1 MLVTRPF
8 ATRQLPFFLTA
19 PTACPYLEGRME
31 RKIFTRVDGDQTA
44 HLNNILTHAGFRR
57 SQSILYRPACEMCS
71 ACKSARIPVSE
82 FKPSRTQRRVQKRNA
97 DLLRLPR
104 PAEAMPE
111 QFALLSRYLNAR
123 HGDGDMPGMDF
134 FDFASMIEDGAEHTE
149 LVEYRDARGQ
159 LIACVLVDR
168 LIDGFS
174 LVYSF
179 FAPDRAKDSLGAFII
194 LDHIERARAENLP
207 FVYLGYW
214 VQGSPKMDYKAHYKP
229 LEVLEPEGWRPLQPA
244 SDAQE

>member
-1 MLVTRPF
+1 MTRPF

-19 PTACPYLEGRME
+19 PTPCPYLEGRKE
-31 RKIFTRVDGDQTA
+31 RKIFTRVDSEQTA

-57 SQSILYRPACEMCS
+57 SQSILYRPACELCS

-82 FKPSRTQRRVQKRNA
+82 FKASRTQRRVLKRNS
-97 DLLRLPR
+97 DLLRIAR

-111 QFALLSRYLNAR
+111 QFALLSRYLNTR
-123 HGDGDMPGMDF
+123 HGDGDMAGMDF
-134 FDFASMIEDGAEHTE
+134 FDFASMVEDGSEQTE
-149 LVEYRDARGQ
+149 LVEYRDGAGQ

-168 LIDGFS
+168 LLDGFS

-179 FAPDRAKDSLGAFII
+179 FAPERSKDSLGAFII

-214 VQGSPKMDYKAHYKP
+214 VQGSPKMDYKAQYKP
-229 LEVLEPEGWRPLQPA
+229 LEVLDPEGWRTLEPPKDPL
-244 SDAQE
+244 E

>member
-1 MLVTRPF
+1 MTRPF

-19 PTACPYLEGRME
+19 PTPCPYLEGRME
-31 RKIFTRVDGDQTA
+31 RKIFTRVDNDQTA

-57 SQSILYRPACEMCS
+57 SQSILYRPACELCS
-71 ACKSARIPVSE
+71 ACKSARIPVADFE
-82 FKPSRTQRRVQKRNA
+82 PSRTQRRVSRRNA
-97 DLLRLPR
+97 DLLRMAR

-111 QFALLSRYLNAR
+111 QFALLSRYLNTR
-123 HGDGDMPGMDF
+123 HGDGDMAGMDF
-134 FDFASMIEDGAEHTE
+134 FDFASMVEDGAEQTE
-149 LVEYRDARGQ
+149 LVEYCDSAGQ

-179 FAPDRAKDSLGAFII
+179 FAPERAKDSLGAHII
-194 LDHIERARAENLP
+194 LDHVERAKAENLP

-214 VQGSPKMDYKAHYKP
+214 VQGSPKMDYKAQYKP
-229 LEVLEPEGWRPLQPA
+229 LEVLEPEGWRILQPPG
-244 SDAQE
+244 DAHD

>member
-1 MLVTRPF
+1 MTRPF

-19 PTACPYLEGRME
+19 PMPCPYLEGRME
-31 RKIFTRVDGDQTA
+31 RKIFTRVDNDQTA

-57 SQSILYRPACEMCS
+57 SQSILYRPACELCS
-71 ACKSARIPVSE
+71 ACKSARIPVADFE
-82 FKPSRTQRRVQKRNA
+82 PSRTQRRVSRRNA
-97 DLLRLPR
+97 DLLRMAR

-111 QFALLSRYLNAR
+111 QFALLSRYLNTR
-123 HGDGDMPGMDF
+123 HGDGDMAGMDF
-134 FDFASMIEDGAEHTE
+134 FDFASMVEDGSEQTE
-149 LVEYRDARGQ
+149 LVEYRDSAGQ

-179 FAPDRAKDSLGAFII
+179 FAPERAKDSLGAHII
-194 LDHIERARAENLP
+194 LDHVERAKAENLP

-214 VQGSPKMDYKAHYKP
+214 VQGSPKMDYKAQYKP
-229 LEVLEPEGWRPLQPA
+229 LEVLEPEGWRILQPPG
-244 SDAQE
+244 DAHD

>member
-1 MLVTRPF
+1 VTRPF

-19 PTACPYLEGRME
+19 PTPCPYLEGRLE
-31 RKIFTRVDGDQTA
+31 RKIFTRVDSDQTA

-57 SQSILYRPACEMCS
+57 SQSILYRPACELCS
-71 ACKSARIPVSE
+71 ACKSARIPVAE
-82 FKPSRTQRRVQKRNA
+82 FKASRTQRRVHKRNA

-111 QFALLSRYLNAR
+111 QFALLSRYLNTR
-123 HGDGDMPGMDF
+123 HSDGDMAGMDF
-134 FDFASMIEDGAEHTE
+134 FDFASMVEDGSEQTE
-149 LVEYRDARGQ
+149 MVEYRDGSGQ

-168 LIDGFS
+168 LIDGLS

-179 FAPDRAKDSLGAFII
+179 FAPERARDSLGAYII

-214 VQGSPKMDYKAHYKP
+214 VQGSPKMDYKAQYKP
-229 LEVLEPEGWRPLQPA
+229 LEVLEPEGWRTLQPPG
-244 SDAQE
+244 DAHD

>member
-1 MLVTRPF
+1 MTRPF

-19 PTACPYLEGRME
+19 PTPCPYLEGRKE
-31 RKIFTRVDGDQTA
+31 RKIFTRVDSDQTA

-57 SQSILYRPACEMCS
+57 SQSILYRPACELCS

-82 FKPSRTQRRVQKRNA
+82 FRASRTQRRVLKRNA
-97 DLLRLPR
+97 DLLRIAR

-111 QFALLSRYLNAR
+111 QFALLSRYLNTR
-123 HGDGDMPGMDF
+123 HGDGDMAGMDF
-134 FDFASMIEDGAEHTE
+134 FDFASMVEDGSEQTE
-149 LVEYRDARGQ
+149 LVEYRDSTGQ

-168 LIDGFS
+168 LLDGFS

-179 FAPDRAKDSLGAFII
+179 FAPEWAKDSLGAFII

-214 VQGSPKMDYKAHYKP
+214 VQGSPKMDYKAQYKP
-229 LEVLEPEGWRPLQPA
+229 LEVLDPEGWRTLEPPRDPH
-244 SDAQE
+244 S

>member
-1 MLVTRPF
+1 MSVTRPF

-19 PTACPYLEGRME
+19 PTPCPYLEGRLE
-31 RKIFTRVDGDQTA
+31 RKIFTRVDSDQTA

-57 SQSILYRPACEMCS
+57 SQSILYRPACELCS
-71 ACKSARIPVSE
+71 ACKSARIPVAE
-82 FKPSRTQRRVQKRNA
+82 FKASRTQRRVHRRNA

-111 QFALLSRYLNAR
+111 QFALLSRYLNTR
-123 HGDGDMPGMDF
+123 HSDGDMAGMDF
-134 FDFASMIEDGAEHTE
+134 FDFASMVEDGSEQTE
-149 LVEYRDARGQ
+149 MVEYRDGSGQ

-168 LIDGFS
+168 LIDGLS

-179 FAPDRAKDSLGAFII
+179 FAPERARDSLGAYII
-194 LDHIERARAENLP
+194 LDHIERAKAENLP

-214 VQGSPKMDYKAHYKP
+214 VQGSPKMDYKAQYKP
-229 LEVLEPEGWRPLQPA
+229 LEVLEPEGWRTLQPPG
-244 SDAQE
+244 DAHD